1 MGSFLLVKK
10 FDLSRMTDREYV
22 RFMSAL
28 LELIPPPVKKEGSE
42 SSEESDDKPQKRR
55 FGEGLRRNMD
65 PSRIGMP
72 YDLMKEMED
81 DVDRMR
87 ENFEDEFPLKESD
100 EAKLHAENCK
110 KILNFIFMQIKMSA
124 TLPFEQEK
132 KAARSLTR
140 FMKTYE
146 GILQEPFHDASWRI
160 SGIVLDSQ
168 IGYCAPSIKT
178 LKLNVYF
185 DALKE
190 EYGAYAS
197 TSRYRQRILLS
208 RGARYDSNPKLRKR
222 LGEYFED
229 LTLYVQAQEVILHTA
244 DSKNFITNLNQL
256 IKKTEEKIKLRETPM
271 K

>member
-22 RFMSAL
+22 KFMSAL

-42 SSEESDDKPQKRR
+42 SSEEGDDKPQKRR

-110 KILNFIFMQIKMSA
+110 KILNFILFSA
-124 TLPFEQEK
+124 YLNSFLRTLN
-132 KAARSLTR
+132 
-140 FMKTYE
+140 M
-146 GILQEPFHDASWRI
+146 IL
-160 SGIVLDSQ
+160 
-168 IGYCAPSIKT
+168 
-178 LKLNVYF
+178 
-185 DALKE
+185 
-190 EYGAYAS
+190 
-197 TSRYRQRILLS
+197 
-208 RGARYDSNPKLRKR
+208 
-222 LGEYFED
+222 
-229 LTLYVQAQEVILHTA
+229 
-244 DSKNFITNLNQL
+244 
-256 IKKTEEKIKLRETPM
+256 
-271 K
+271 